1 MSVEFA
7 KPADEYL
14 TRRIAMRILF
24 TDYTERYGERDFK
37 WKQLLMF
44 QAQFVDICVEKYFS
58 SFIIP

>member
-7 KPADEYL
+7 KLAEEYL
-14 TRRIAMRILF
+14 TRRIAMGILF

-44 QAQFVDICVEKYFS
+44 QTQFIDICVEKYFP

>member
-7 KPADEYL
+7 KLAEEYL

-24 TDYTERYGERDFK
+24 TDYTERYGELDFK

-44 QAQFVDICVEKYFS
+44 QTQFIDICVEKYFS